1 MNFRGRHNKLYLGGL
16 VVLVLILSY
25 ATSHYLQMEEET
37 ITVGYLPSNHHSALF
52 IAEELG
58 MYQKANL
65 TLRLVPFR
73 SGSDL
78 ILAMEN
84 GQVDVGYCG
93 LAPVTMARSNGTRIR
108 VVAPVNSE
116 GSGLVI
122 PRGMDGNLS
131 QALENKTVAI
141 PRRGSVQ
148 DVLLHQILRVNN
160 LSTSQVSIMEL
171 ETPLMP
177 PSLKNGKIDAYLA
190 WEPYA
195 SSANITG
202 DGEVLAY
209 SDQWWDNHPCCV
221 IVAREEFIQED
232 PSQLSRFLNVHQEAT
247 LYLDNNPQDAVRIVS
262 EKLGTSL
269 QIQWEALKHVN
280 FQHQPDSNFTLNVER
295 FMKLQQSL
303 GYLETIPP
311 ADDLYDFR
319 FL

>member
-1 MNFRGRHNKLYLGGL
+1 MNFRGRYGKLFLGGL

-25 ATSHYLQMEEET
+25 ATYHYLQAEEET

-52 IAEELG
+52 VAEKLG

-78 ILAMEN
+78 VVALKK

-93 LAPVTMARSNGTRIR
+93 IAPVTMARSNGTRIR
-108 VVAPVNSE
+108 VVAPVNTE

-122 PRGMDGNLS
+122 PNQTDGDLS
-131 QALENKTVAI
+131 RALVNKTVAI

-148 DVLLHQILRVNN
+148 DVLLHHLLQDNN
-160 LSTSQVSIMEL
+160 LNPSQISIMEL

-177 PSLKNGKIDAYLA
+177 ASLKNGKIDAYLA
-190 WEPYA
+190 WEPYV

-202 DGEVLAY
+202 DGEVQAY
-209 SDQWWDNHPCCV
+209 SDQWWDDHPCCV

-232 PSQLSRFLNVHQEAT
+232 PSQLSRFLKVHQEST
-247 LYLDNNPQDAVRIVS
+247 LYLENHPQESARIVS
-262 EKLGTSL
+262 EKLGTSI
-269 QIQWEALKHVN
+269 QIQREALKHVQ
-280 FQHQPDSNFTLNVER
+280 FQYQPDSNFTLNVEQ
-295 FMKLQQSL
+295 FMKLQQIL
-303 GYLETIPP
+303 GYLETIPKN
-311 ADDLYDFR
+311 DELYDFR

>member
-1 MNFRGRHNKLYLGGL
+1 MNFKGSHGKLFLGGL
-16 VVLVLILSY
+16 LVMVLILSY
-25 ATSHYLQMEEET
+25 ATYHYLQVEGET

-78 ILAMEN
+78 VLAMEK

-93 LAPVTMARSNGTRIR
+93 IAPVTVAKSNGTRIR
-108 VVAPVNSE
+108 VVAPVNTQ

-122 PRGMDGNLS
+122 PGTADGNLS
-131 QALENKTVAI
+131 QALVNKTVAI

-148 DVLLHQILRVNN
+148 DVLLHNVLQVNN
-160 LSTSQVSIMEL
+160 LSTSQLSIVEL

-177 PSLKNGKIDAYLA
+177 ASLQNGKIDAYLA
-190 WEPYA
+190 WEPYV

-202 DGEVLAY
+202 EGEVLVY
-209 SDQWWDNHPCCV
+209 SDQWWENHPCCV

-232 PSQLSRFLNVHQEAT
+232 PDQLYRFLKVHQEAT
-247 LYLDNNPQDAVRIVS
+247 IYLENHPEEAARILS

-269 QIQWEALKHVN
+269 QIQSEALKHVD
-280 FQHQPDSNFTLNVER
+280 FQYQPDSNFTKNVER

-303 GYLETIPP
+303 GYLETIPTTS
-311 ADDLYDFR
+311 DLYDFR